1 MVKSVIY
8 NPGGFAVKE
17 ILPLKS
23 SPMFMQ
29 QLHDISLEDLA
40 AHRQGYRATQ
50 PFPIWRVGSPYNPG
64 PNCS

>member
-1 MVKSVIY
+1 MVKNVIN

-40 AHRQGYRATQ
+40 AHRQGCRVTQ
-50 PFPIWRVGSPYNPG
+50 PFPI
-64 PNCS
+64 